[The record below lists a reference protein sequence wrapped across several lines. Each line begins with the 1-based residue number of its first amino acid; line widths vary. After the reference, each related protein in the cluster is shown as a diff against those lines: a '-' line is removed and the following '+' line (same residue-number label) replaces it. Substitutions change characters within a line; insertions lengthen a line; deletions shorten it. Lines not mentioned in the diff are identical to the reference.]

1 MRHLVICISIFSS
14 IAYSLP
20 SNFLPHDGKSPNNHN
35 SSSFQISAQDEG
47 LGNFVAKRGSD
58 VPRYKLQ
65 SRQVSLPQPLDK
77 VTQFSGYLSR
87 EGEKSEN
94 DQNLFY
100 WFFESRSDP
109 TKDPIILWLN
119 GGPGSSS
126 LIPIF
131 GPLGPSKMT
140 KEGTLKP
147 NKLSWNSK
155 ASVIFLDQP
164 VNVGYSY
171 GKKKVDTTADA
182 TKDTYAFL
190 QLFFNK
196 YPKYANLPF
205 HIHGI
210 SYGGHYVPAL
220 ANMIVT
226 HEQQGPK
233 DTKINLK
240 SISIANGW
248 TNPLLQYG
256 SFHTMVCDKGA
267 GDYPALLNQE
277 QCTKLKADTSKCEGY
292 VQACYDTKKRAECQQ
307 ATSFC
312 ESNLLSV
319 PITMAGHNQYDI
331 RPAKT
336 SVFDKIKGKV
346 SRRATGEKVLSNGK
360 STAKPSVSS
369 DAMVNVQCPLL
380 DSGLS
385 SSDNSKIISNIESFL
400 KFEPVKTALGV
411 KTQEYR
417 GCTSK
422 MVTQAFAFTGDYAMP
437 FHDQIPAVLAKKV
450 SVLVYAGD
458 ADYAANWVGNKK
470 WTDELVWDGKN
481 DYKNAAYGEWKVKG
495 KKAGMIKSAKGL
507 TFVKVAQ
514 AGHTAEV
521 SQPDAVMELLQTYV
535 GKSAT

>member
-1 MRHLVICISIFSS
+1 M
-14 IAYSLP
+14 
-20 SNFLPHDGKSPNNHN
+20 
-35 SSSFQISAQDEG
+35 Q
-47 LGNFVAKRGSD
+47 
-58 VPRYKLQ
+58 
-65 SRQVSLPQPLDK
+65 QPLDK

-87 EGEKSEN
+87 DGDKG
-94 DQNLFY
+94 DDGQHLFY

-109 TKDPIILWLN
+109 AKDPVILWLN

-131 GPLGPSKMT
+131 GPLGPSRMT

-147 NKLSWNSK
+147 NKMAWNSK

-190 QLFFNK
+190 QLFFSEHK
-196 YPKYANLPF
+196 KYANLPF

-220 ANMIVT
+220 ANMIAT
-226 HEQQGPK
+226 HENPK
-233 DTKINLK
+233 DVKINLK
-240 SISIANGW
+240 SVSIANGW

-277 QCTKLKADTSKCEGY
+277 QCTKLKTDTTKCESF
-292 VQACYDTKKRAECQQ
+292 VQACYKTKARAECQQ

-312 ESNLLSV
+312 ESNLLTV

-346 SRRATGEKVLSNGK
+346 SRRAVSFLSNGK
-360 STAKPSVSS
+360 SGANPSVSS
-369 DAMVNVQCPLL
+369 NAMMNVQYPLL

-385 SSDNSKIISNIESFL
+385 SSDNAKIISNIESFL
-400 KFEPVKTALGV
+400 KSEPVKTALGA

-437 FHDQIPAVLAKKV
+437 FHEQISTVLAKKV
-450 SVLVYAGD
+450 SVLIYAGD

-470 WTDELVWDGKN
+470 WTDELVWDGQTE
-481 DYKNAAYGEWKVKG
+481 YKKAPYDTWKANG

-507 TFVKVAQ
+507 TFVKISQ

-521 SQPDAVMELLQTYV
+521 SQPEAVMELLHTYV
-535 GKSAT
+535 GKSAA